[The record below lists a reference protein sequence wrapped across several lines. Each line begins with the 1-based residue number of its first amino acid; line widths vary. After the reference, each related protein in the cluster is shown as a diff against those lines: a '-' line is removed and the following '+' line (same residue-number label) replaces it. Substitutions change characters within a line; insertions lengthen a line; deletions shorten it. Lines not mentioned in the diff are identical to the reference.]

1 MAKKKKKE
9 NVDWAEYERQAQKR
23 SAWGHY
29 AAQMSYIRAEEREE
43 KFRKE
48 LNNAKSQKDK
58 DRVRKKKKDE
68 DDNLSSMLIVS

>member
-1 MAKKKKKE
+1 MAKKNKKQ

-29 AAQMSYIRAEEREE
+29 AAQMSYIRGEEREK
-43 KFRKE
+43 KFQKE
-48 LNNAKSQKDK
+48 LNNATSQEDK

-68 DDNLSSMLIVS
+68 DDNFSNMLIIS

>member
-1 MAKKKKKE
+1 MAKKNKKQ

-43 KFRKE
+43 KFQKE
-48 LNNAKSQKDK
+48 LNNATSQEDK

-68 DDNLSSMLIVS
+68 DDNFLNMLIIS